1 MSEYFFT
8 NPNLMFANRTVII
21 TGAGQGIGFAIARK
35 LSSMHANVVLNDMD
49 PALATSAAEAI
60 RAQGGHCEA
69 CPGDASN
76 ISFIREMVADA
87 VRKYGKID
95 MIVANAGITTFGDFF
110 EYTPESMQQLLQ
122 LNISGTFFL
131 AQAAALE
138 MRKSGG
144 GSILLMSSVVGNQAH
159 KYLAA
164 YAMTKAAIQMMARN
178 LVIELSPHKIRINA
192 IAPGATI
199 TERTMAMEPE
209 YDRTWQK
216 LTPLGKA
223 GTTEDIANAAVFL
236 LSDQSGQITGQTLVI
251 DGGWSAVSPAPGE
264 EHFKDVKDN

>member
-1 MSEYFFT
+1 VGIPFLNDISF
-8 NPNLMFANRTVII
+8 MFRDRTVII

-35 LSSMHANVVLNDMD
+35 LSALHANVVLNDMD
-49 PALATSAAEAI
+49 PALAHAAAETI
-60 RAQGGHCEA
+60 RAAGGHCEA
-69 CPGDASN
+69 YPGDASDT
-76 ISFIREMVADA
+76 SMVRAMVADA
-87 VRKYGKID
+87 VATYGRLD
-95 MIVANAGITTFGDFF
+95 MLVANAGITTFGDFF

-131 AQAAALE
+131 VQAAALE

-164 YAMTKAAIQMMARN
+164 YAMTKAAIQMLARN
-178 LVIELSPHKIRINA
+178 LVIELSPHQIRINT

-264 EHFKDVKDN
+264 EHFKEVKDN